1 MKRQEIAQVKFAIL
15 LLLLLVICYGC
26 AGTKGSVRAL
36 QAVEKGVVL
45 CAFENLEIVS
55 EIADGVK
62 MQQNQANR
70 IIELISAKLKEKAP
84 NCFQEITRGCDK
96 PSTLSLTVNFTR
108 YDKGNAFARAMLA
121 GLGQMHID
129 AMVNISNKC
138 NGKLL
143 AKYEVTKTFAWGGA
157 YGGSKSIE
165 DIEPAFA
172 EAIVSTILQ
181 EDK

>member
-1 MKRQEIAQVKFAIL
+1 MERQKIAKVKFAIL

-36 QAVEKGVVL
+36 QPVEKGVAL

-62 MQQNQANR
+62 MQQNQVNR
-70 IIELISAKLKEKAP
+70 IIELISAKLMENAP

-129 AMVNISNKC
+129 AIVNISNKS

-143 AKYEVTKTFAWGGA
+143 AKYEVTKTFAWGGI